1 VNARGTALLP
11 GRRDY
16 AELPRSWR
24 HDLLAGLTV
33 AIVALPLALG
43 FGVASGIGAQ
53 AGLVTAIVAGIVA
66 AAFGGSHLQVSGP
79 TGAMTVV
86 LIPVVAQVGPHG
98 IVVVALL
105 AGLLLIAAGA
115 LRLGRYVHLLPWP
128 VVEGFTIGIGLLI
141 FLQQVPN
148 ALGVAPPD
156 DHNTAVAAVTALVD
170 WGGGQW
176 ASLAV
181 VAAVAAIMVV
191 APRIHRALPGSL
203 LAIAVVTVAV
213 SVVGGTVEPIGA
225 IPGTLP
231 APSLPHFEPADL
243 GTLLTAAIAVAAL
256 AAIESL
262 LSAKV
267 ADGMSDGVPRHDPDR
282 ELVGQGA
289 ANVAVAVFGGMPAT
303 GAIARTAVNVR
314 SGARTRVAAI
324 SHGLVLIGVVVAL
337 APLLGEVPLA
347 ALAGVLMVTAV
358 RMIDHRAALRI
369 VRSSRSDALLLAVTA
384 FATLAF
390 DLVVAVVVGVVIAA
404 LLALRTVAAA
414 TRFDRAH
421 PDDASVTDERLNHAL
436 RSERIVTF
444 RLDGALFFGA
454 AHRLLDEVTRVRD
467 VETVILRL
475 RALEVLDSTGAQTLR
490 DLIDELEARGVTV
503 LIACARPEHE
513 ALLRRVGTI
522 DALAHENHLVPTID
536 DALIHARRHL
546 DRNDSRREPAAA
558 IDGDVR
564 GD

>member
-1 VNARGTALLP
+1 MSARWSSLLP

-16 AELPRSWR
+16 ADLPRSWR
-24 HDLLAGLTV
+24 HDLLAGVTV

-66 AAFGGSHLQVSGP
+66 AVFGGSHLQVSGP

-98 IVVVALL
+98 VVVVALL

-115 LRLGRYVHLLPWP
+115 LRTGRFVHLLPWP
-128 VVEGFTIGIGLLI
+128 VIEGFTIGIGLLI

-156 DHNTAVAAVTALVD
+156 SDNTAVAALRAVGE
-170 WGGGQW
+170 WGGSQW
-176 ASLAV
+176 TTLAV
-181 VAAVAAIMVV
+181 VGAVAAIMTV

-203 LAIAVVTVAV
+203 LAIAIVTVGA
-213 SVVGGTVEPIGA
+213 SLGGWAVEPIGA

-231 APSLPHFEPADL
+231 TPSLPDIAFADL
-243 GTLLTAAIAVAAL
+243 GQLASAAIAVAAL

-267 ADGMSDGVPRHDPDR
+267 ADGMTDDVPPHDPDR

-289 ANVAVAVFGGMPAT
+289 ANVAVAFFGGMPAT

-314 SGARTRVAAI
+314 SGARTRLAALT
-324 SHGLVLIGVVVAL
+324 HGIVLIGIVVAL
-337 APLLGEVPLA
+337 APLLGDVPLA

-358 RMIDHRAALRI
+358 RMVDHRAALRI

-384 FATLAF
+384 IATLTF
-390 DLVVAVVVGVVIAA
+390 DLVVAVMVGVVIAA
-404 LLALRTVAAA
+404 LLALRSVAAA

-421 PDDASVTDERLNHAL
+421 PHDADVSDERLTDAL
-436 RSERIVTF
+436 HHERIVTF
-444 RLDGALFFGA
+444 ELDGALFFGA
-454 AHRLLDEVTRVRD
+454 AHRLLDEISRVRD

-475 RALEVLDSTGAQTLR
+475 RTLRVLDSTGAQTLR
-490 DLIDELEARGVTV
+490 ELIRELEARGVTV

-513 ALLRRVGTI
+513 ALLRQVGTL

-546 DRNDSRREPAAA
+546 DRRAVL
-558 IDGDVR
+558 DGR
-564 GD
+564 S

>member
-1 VNARGTALLP
+1 MSTRWATLLP

-24 HDLLAGLTV
+24 HDLLAGVTV

-66 AAFGGSHLQVSGP
+66 AVFGGSHLQVSGP

-105 AGLLLIAAGA
+105 AGLLLVAAGA

-128 VVEGFTIGIGLLI
+128 VIEGFTIGIGLLI

-148 ALGVAPPD
+148 ALGVAAPD
-156 DHNTAVAAVTALVD
+156 SHNTAVAAVEAIGD
-170 WGGGQW
+170 WGGRQW
-176 ASLAV
+176 TTLAV
-181 VAAVAAIMVV
+181 VAAVAAIMAV

-203 LAIAVVTVAV
+203 LAIVAVTVAV
-213 SVVGGTVEPIGA
+213 AVGGWAVEPIGA
-225 IPGTLP
+225 IPAALP
-231 APSLPHFEPADL
+231 TPSLPDLAFADL
-243 GTLLTAAIAVAAL
+243 GQLASAAIAVAAL

-267 ADGMSDGVPRHDPDR
+267 ADGMSDGVPPHDPDR

-289 ANVAVAVFGGMPAT
+289 ANVAVAFFGGMPAT

-324 SHGLVLIGVVVAL
+324 THGVVLVGVVVAL

-347 ALAGVLMVTAV
+347 ALAGVLMVTAG
-358 RMIDHRAALRI
+358 RMIAAPAALR
-369 VRSSRSDALLLAVTA
+369 VARASRSDALLLAVTA
-384 FATLAF
+384 LATLAF
-390 DLVVAVVVGVVIAA
+390 DLVVAVIVGVVIAA
-404 LLALRTVAAA
+404 LLALRTVADA
-414 TRFDRAH
+414 TRIDRAH
-421 PDDASVTDERLNHAL
+421 PHDAAIDDVTLEHAL
-436 RSERIVTF
+436 HDQRIVTYQ
-444 RLDGALFFGA
+444 LDGALFFGA
-454 AHRLLDEVTRVRD
+454 AHRLLDEVAAAEG

-475 RALEVLDSTGAQTLR
+475 RDLRILDSTGAQTLR
-490 DLIDELEARGVTV
+490 ELISELEARDVTV
-503 LIACARPEHE
+503 LITCARPDHE
-513 ALLRRVGTI
+513 ALLRTVGAI
-522 DALAHENHLVPTID
+522 DALAHENHLLPTID
-536 DALIHARRHL
+536 DALLHARRHL
-546 DRNDSRREPAAA
+546 ERNASRSDRTAAGFA
-558 IDGDVR
+558 TLGD
-564 GD
+564 

>member
-1 VNARGTALLP
+1 MSARWAALLP

-24 HDLLAGLTV
+24 HDLLAGITV

-43 FGVASGIGAQ
+43 FGVASGVGAQ

-66 AAFGGSHLQVSGP
+66 AALGGSHLQVSGP

-98 IVVVALL
+98 IIVVALL

-128 VVEGFTIGIGLLI
+128 VIEGFTIGIGLLI

-148 ALGVAPPD
+148 ALGVAAPD
-156 DHNTAVAAVTALVD
+156 SHNTAVAAVQAVGD
-170 WGGGQW
+170 WGGQQW
-176 ASLAV
+176 TTLAV
-181 VAAVAAIMVV
+181 VAAVAAIMTV

-203 LAIAVVTVAV
+203 LAIAIVTAAVAV
-213 SVVGGTVEPIGA
+213 GGWAVAPIGA
-225 IPGTLP
+225 IPATLP
-231 APSLPHFEPADL
+231 TPSLPDIAFADL
-243 GTLLTAAIAVAAL
+243 GRLASAAIAVAAL

-267 ADGMSDGVPRHDPDR
+267 ADGMADGVPAHDSDR

-289 ANVAVAVFGGMPAT
+289 ANVAVAFFGGMPAT

-314 SGARTRVAAI
+314 SGARTRLAAI
-324 SHGLVLIGVVVAL
+324 THGVVLIGVVVAL
-337 APLLGEVPLA
+337 APLLGDVPLA

-358 RMIDHRAALRI
+358 RMVDHRAALRI
-369 VRSSRSDALLLAVTA
+369 ARSSRSDTLLLVVTA
-384 FATLAF
+384 VATLAF
-390 DLVVAVVVGVVIAA
+390 DLVVAVIVGVVIAA
-404 LLALRTVAAA
+404 LLALRSVAAT
-414 TRFDRAH
+414 TRFDQDH
-421 PDDASVTDERLNHAL
+421 PHDATLRDERVTHAL
-436 RSERIVTF
+436 HSRRIVTF

-454 AHRLLDEVTRVRD
+454 AHRLLDEVSRVRD

-475 RALEVLDSTGAQTLR
+475 RTLKVLDSTGAQTLR
-490 DLIDELEARGVTV
+490 ELIGELEARGVTV
-503 LIACARPEHE
+503 LIACARPDHE
-513 ALLRRVGTI
+513 ALLRQVGTL
-522 DALAHENHLVPTID
+522 DALAHENHLLPTID

-546 DRNDSRREPAAA
+546 DRRDDAPAA
-558 IDGDVR
+558 VR
-564 GD
+564 S